1 MMNIKWSKLILK
13 TIIWLSAEMYLTA
26 IGLDNMADYG
36 EFVQYK
42 ALVHI
47 AQVSTHIGLLA

>member
-1 MMNIKWSKLILK
+1 MNVKWSKLVLK

-36 EFVQYK
+36 EFVQYRD
-42 ALVHI
+42 LVQI
-47 AQVSTHIGLLA
+47 AQVSTSLGLCV